1 MADLERPEINMARI
15 KVAGIG
21 GLGMVAMV
29 AVLAYNMPAVRT
41 FVLMSLAGGI
51 LIALGVIAYRRWFHV
66 EPPHG
71 PTLMVDQTAV
81 IFPPSPAAPLPGG
94 SGDRA
99 EYLALPN

>member
-1 MADLERPEINMARI
+1 MADLERPEINMAHI

-41 FVLMSLAGGI
+41 FVFLSAAGGV
-51 LIALGVIAYRRWFHV
+51 LIGLGVIAYRRWIHV

-71 PTLMVDQTAV
+71 PTLMVD
-81 IFPPSPAAPLPGG
+81 SPASTDAAARTAAPV
-94 SGDRA
+94 DRSVK
-99 EYLALPN
+99 LAPVA

>member
-1 MADLERPEINMARI
+1 MADLERPEINMAHI

-41 FVLMSLAGGI
+41 FVLLSVAGGV
-51 LIALGVIAYRRWFHV
+51 LIALGVIAYRRWIHV

-71 PTLMVDQTAV
+71 PTLMVIDADAVSKSTRESDRADHVSLVQTA
-81 IFPPSPAAPLPGG
+81 
-94 SGDRA
+94 
-99 EYLALPN
+99 